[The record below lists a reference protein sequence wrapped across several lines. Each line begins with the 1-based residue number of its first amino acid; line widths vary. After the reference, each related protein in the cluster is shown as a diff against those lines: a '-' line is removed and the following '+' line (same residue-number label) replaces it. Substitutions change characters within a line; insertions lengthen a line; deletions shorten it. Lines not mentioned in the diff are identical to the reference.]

1 MKTYRTSFLRVAA
14 FFMLLC
20 LVFTFSRTAT
30 ACPLGFSGPTSF
42 TAVLGS
48 SQSQTWTA
56 IDELGADIGT
66 TANITAGSD
75 VFSIDRSQLM
85 FPGDDNAG
93 DTANFTVTFTPG
105 VNATGTFTG
114 TLTCGCGN
122 TYKLVGTVAG
132 SAGVAN
138 ALPSNVSF
146 MISPNPATDNVTIM
160 SSGVLT
166 AEIGIYNLLGNEIAS
181 SNTTTWQWDASSIPT
196 GSYFVRIAGE
206 SNSGEQFVIW
216 RRIIIAR

>member
-1 MKTYRTSFLRVAA
+1 MKAYRTLFLRVAA
-14 FFMLLC
+14 FHMLLC
-20 LVFTFSRTAT
+20 SMPIFSRTAT
-30 ACPLGFSGPTSF
+30 ACPDEISGPTSF
-42 TAVLGS
+42 TAVSGG

-56 IDELGADIGT
+56 IDLIGASVL
-66 TANITAGSD
+66 AKAHITAGSD
-75 VFSIDRSQLM
+75 VFSL
-85 FPGDDNAG
+85 DDSVILFSISS
-93 DTANFTVTFTPG
+93 DTAGATATFTVTFAPG

-114 TLTCGCGN
+114 TLTCDCGR
-122 TYKLVGTVAG
+122 TYELVGTVAA
-132 SAGVAN
+132 AGVAN

-146 MISPNPATDNVTIM
+146 TISPNPATDNVTIM

-181 SNTTTWQWDASSIPT
+181 SKTTTWEWDASSIPT

-206 SNSGEQFVIW
+206 SNSGEQFFIW